1 MEAISMRKWKP
12 ILYLS
17 LAVTAG
23 TVLAAEVSI
32 DEDYMQIMEDRQK
45 SLSSNLALKNAQAAL
60 EDAKELDDM
69 FKDVETFYAHKGNAD
84 DAVNWTKES
93 KNLAVSITKYV
104 ATQDF
109 DTASVTAVTLAKTC
123 KECHSVY
130 KKEK

>member
-1 MEAISMRKWKP
+1 MRKLKS
-12 ILYLS
+12 ILYFS
-17 LAVTAG
+17 LAVMTG
-23 TVLAAEVSI
+23 SVVAAEISL
-32 DEDYMQIMEDRQK
+32 DEDYMQVMDDRQK
-45 SLSSNLALKNAQAAL
+45 SLTSNIALKNAPAAV
-60 EDAKELDDM
+60 EDARELDEM
-69 FKDVETFYAHKGNAD
+69 FKDVETFYAHKGNAG

-109 DTASVTAVTLAKTC
+109 DTAAVTAVTLAKTC

>member
-1 MEAISMRKWKP
+1 MEAISMCKLRS

-17 LAVTAG
+17 LAVMTCS
-23 TVLAAEVSI
+23 VVAAEISV
-32 DEDYMQIMEDRQK
+32 DEDYMQVMEDRQK

-60 EDAKELDDM
+60 DDARELDDM
-69 FKDVETFYAHKGNAD
+69 FKDVETYYAHKGNAD

-109 DTASVTAVTLAKTC
+109 DTASVTAVSLAKTC

-130 KKEK
+130 KKDK